1 MLEVAAE
8 AAARADVFLI
18 VGTSLNV
25 YPAAGLIGY
34 VPAGAEVMLV
44 DPNPVRV
51 PSTRR
56 VEVIAEPA
64 SRGMEVVRERL
75 RAVMG

>member
-1 MLEVAAE
+1 M
-8 AAARADVFLI
+8 
-18 VGTSLNV
+18 GTSLNV